1 MLAVITGASRGMGKA
16 MAIKFAKAGYDLLL
30 CSRTMTTLET
40 TRQSILAQAPERQVH
55 IFSADLT
62 QKQEIQR
69 FADFCNNF
77 GAADILINNAGTY
90 TPGNCIGEPDGAM
103 EKIMDLNFYSAYHLT
118 RMLLPKMIEKKAG
131 HIFNMCSIA
140 SLRAYKGGGSY
151 GVSKYA
157 LLGFTKNIRLELMGY
172 GIKVTAVFPGAVL
185 TDSWGDFDNSQNRI
199 MVVDDIAN
207 MVFAASQLSPQAVVE
222 DIVIRPQLGD
232 LD

>member
-1 MLAVITGASRGMGKA
+1 MLVVITGASRGMGKA

-40 TRQSILAQAPERQVH
+40 TRQSVLEQAPKRQVH
-55 IFSADLT
+55 IFAADLT
-62 QKQEIQR
+62 QKQEIQK
-69 FADFCNNF
+69 FANFCNSF
-77 GAADILINNAGTY
+77 GAADILINNAGIY
-90 TPGNCIGEPDGAM
+90 TPGNCTDEPDGAM

-118 RMLLPKMIEKKAG
+118 RMILPKMIEKKAG

-157 LLGFTKNIRLELMGY
+157 LLGFTKNIRLELMDY

-222 DIVIRPQLGD
+222 DIIIRPQLGD

>member
-16 MAIKFAKAGYDLLL
+16 MALKFAKAGYDLLL

-40 TRQSILAQAPERQVH
+40 TRGIILKAAPERQVH
-55 IFSADLT
+55 LFAADLSIKEEV
-62 QKQEIQR
+62 QK
-69 FADFCNNF
+69 FADYCNSF
-77 GAADILINNAGTY
+77 GTADILINNAGTY
-90 TPGNCIGEPDGAM
+90 TPGNCIDEADNAM

-118 RMLLPKMIEKKAG
+118 RMLLPKMMERKSG

-140 SLRAYKGGGSY
+140 SLRAYRGGGSY

-157 LLGFTKNIRLELMGY
+157 LLGFTKNIRLELTNF

-185 TDSWGDFDNSQNRI
+185 TDSWGDFDNSENRI
-199 MVVDDIAN
+199 MVVDDIAD
-207 MVFAASQLSPQAVVE
+207 MIFAASQLSPQAVVE

-232 LD
+232 MD

>member
-16 MAIKFAKAGYDLLL
+16 MALKFAKAGYDLLL
-30 CSRTMTTLET
+30 CSRTMSALET
-40 TRQSILAQAPERQVH
+40 ARELIVAEATESQVH
-55 IFSADLT
+55 IFAADLT
-62 QKQEIQR
+62 KKEEVQK
-69 FADFCNNF
+69 FADFCNSF

-90 TPGNCIGEPDGAM
+90 TPGNCIDEADGAM
-103 EKIMDLNFYSAYHLT
+103 EKIMELNFFSAYHLT
-118 RMLLPKMIEKKAG
+118 RMLLPKMMERKSG

-157 LLGFTKNIRLELMGY
+157 LLGFTKNIRLELMDY

-185 TDSWGDFDNSQNRI
+185 TDSWGNFDNSQNRI

-207 MVFAASQLSPQAVVE
+207 MVFAASQLSQQAVVE
-222 DIVIRPQLGD
+222 DIVIRPLLGD

>member
-1 MLAVITGASRGMGKA
+1 MLVVITGASRGMGKA

-40 TRQSILAQAPERQVH
+40 TRQSVLEQAPKRQVH
-55 IFSADLT
+55 IFAADLT
-62 QKQEIQR
+62 QKQEIQK
-69 FADFCNNF
+69 FANFCNSF

-90 TPGNCIGEPDGAM
+90 TPGNCTDEPDGAM

-118 RMLLPKMIEKKAG
+118 RMILPKMIEKKAG

-157 LLGFTKNIRLELMGY
+157 LLGFTKNIRLELMDY

-222 DIVIRPQLGD
+222 DIIIRPQLGD

>member
-16 MAIKFAKAGYDLLL
+16 MALKFASAGYDIVL
-30 CSRTMTTLET
+30 CSRTMSALEA
-40 TRQSILAQAPERQVH
+40 TRKMVLDAEPDRNVSIFA
-55 IFSADLT
+55 ADLT
-62 QKQEIQR
+62 IKEEVKK
-69 FADFCNNF
+69 FADHCNTI
-77 GAADILINNAGTY
+77 GVADILINNAGTY
-90 TPGNCIGEPDGAM
+90 TPGNCINEPDGAM

-118 RMLLPKMIEKKAG
+118 RMLLPKMMERKSG

-140 SLRAYKGGGSY
+140 SLRAYRGGGSY

-157 LLGFTKNIRLELMGY
+157 MLGFTRNLRLELMNF

-199 MVVDDIAN
+199 MVVDDIVN
-207 MVFAASQLSPQAVVE
+207 MIFAASQLSPQAVVE
-222 DIVIRPQLGD
+222 DIVIRPLLGD

>member
-40 TRQSILAQAPERQVH
+40 TRQSVLEQAPKRQVH
-55 IFSADLT
+55 IFAADLT
-62 QKQEIQR
+62 QKQEIQK
-69 FADFCNNF
+69 FANFCNSF

-90 TPGNCIGEPDGAM
+90 TPGNCTDEPDGAM

-118 RMLLPKMIEKKAG
+118 RMILPKMIEKKAG

-157 LLGFTKNIRLELMGY
+157 LLGFTKNIRLELMDY

-222 DIVIRPQLGD
+222 DIIIRPQLGD